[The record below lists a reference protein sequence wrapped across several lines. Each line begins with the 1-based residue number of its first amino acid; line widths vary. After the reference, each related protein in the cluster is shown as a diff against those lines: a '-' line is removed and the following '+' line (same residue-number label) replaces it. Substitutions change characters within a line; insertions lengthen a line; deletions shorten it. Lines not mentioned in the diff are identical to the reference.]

1 MLLACGHEDYRDVLE
16 SPETQDAFTEKQGN
30 GIIVSLMGGV
40 TISQIFRSLYTTGSP
55 EKKSRETCQIF
66 RALPNVAA
74 RVGES
79 MTTIST
85 EQCFRGSEKHTMKHH
100 QVTALFQVVGNV
112 MWLPEGSM
120 NTAGVLCASSLA
132 FHAAIMAAMVDGAVD
147 GALDMK
153 DALAMVA
160 YAARGVSSLIDVGQK
175 PLEIQDS
182 VIRPRGSTWIGMETM
197 KEFGV
202 LGSVKRAIEET
213 MSAAEGTSRSV

>member
-1 MLLACGHEDYRDVLE
+1 MLLACGHGDYRDVLE

-40 TISQIFRSLYTTGSP
+40 TISQIFRSLYMTSSP
-55 EKKSRETCQIF
+55 EKTSRAICQIF

-74 RVGES
+74 RVGDS
-79 MTTIST
+79 MTTISA
-85 EQCFRGSEKHTMKHH
+85 EQYFPGCEKHIKKHQ
-100 QVTALFQVVGNV
+100 QVTALFQAVGTV
-112 MWLPEGSM
+112 LWLPEGSM

-147 GALDMK
+147 GALDRK
-153 DALAMVA
+153 DALAVVA

-182 VIRPRGSTWIGMETM
+182 VISPRGSTWIGMETM
-197 KEFGV
+197 KGLGV
-202 LGSVKRAIEET
+202 LDGVGRAIKDT
-213 MSAAEGTSRSV
+213 MSAAEGMSSSV